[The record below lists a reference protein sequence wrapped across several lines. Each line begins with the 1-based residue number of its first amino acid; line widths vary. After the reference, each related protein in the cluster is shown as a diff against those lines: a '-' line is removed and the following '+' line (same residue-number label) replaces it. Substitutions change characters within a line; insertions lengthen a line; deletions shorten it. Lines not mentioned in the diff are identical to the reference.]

1 MMGIPDIPMCAEPY
15 VVLRSPSGAV
25 VVCRHHRV
33 TDDIKV
39 DEAFALARALNEEHR
54 KRTAL

>member
-1 MMGIPDIPMCAEPY
+1 MGIPDIPKVNEPY

-25 VVCRHHRV
+25 VVCRHHLV
-33 TDDIKV
+33 TDEIKA

-54 KRTAL
+54 KRTAS